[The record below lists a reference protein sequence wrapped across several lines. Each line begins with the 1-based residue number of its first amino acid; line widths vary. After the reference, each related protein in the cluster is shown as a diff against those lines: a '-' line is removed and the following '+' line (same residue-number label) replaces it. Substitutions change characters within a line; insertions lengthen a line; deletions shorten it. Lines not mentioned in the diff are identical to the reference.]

1 MLTINDVEK
10 YKFGS
15 AMFGYSRADV
25 DKFASLVVESMQHYV
40 DEIEALKKRIAG
52 AEAEIE
58 RYRASEATLRDSIV
72 LAQKSHDEIIGNA
85 QKEAENILAA
95 ARVKTVELA
104 AKHAEVT
111 AARERFEYEFYGLLK
126 GFIQTLAAPRYRR
139 LCRGIEGRGRRAFIR
154 RACIPGG
161 ESSLEPVD
169 QNRVPAGIHHWSLA
183 KCHQ

>member
-25 DKFASLVVESMQHYV
+25 DKFASLIVESLQHYV
-40 DEIEALKKRIAG
+40 DEIEALKKRVAG
-52 AEAEIE
+52 TEAEIE

-85 QKEAENILAA
+85 QKEAENILAT
-95 ARVKTVELA
+95 ARVKTVELT

-126 GFIQTLAAPRYRR
+126 GFIQVLEANNPKLAQGASPQSPPDPES
-139 LCRGIEGRGRRAFIR
+139 GT
-154 RACIPGG
+154 G
-161 ESSLEPVD
+161 ESKAEAEEPSSGEVVFPEE
-169 QNRVPAGIHHWSLA
+169 NSH
-183 KCHQ
+183 

>member
-15 AMFGYSRADV
+15 AIFGYSRADV
-25 DKFASLVVESMQHYV
+25 DEFASLVVEALQHYV
-40 DEIEALKKRIAG
+40 DEIEALKKQVVST
-52 AEAEIE
+52 EVELE

-72 LAQKSHDEIIGNA
+72 LAQKSRDEIIANA

-95 ARVKTVELA
+95 ARVKTVEMT

-126 GFIQTLAAPRYRR
+126 GFIQVLEASNPTLVKGASPQSPHSDPEVNPGA
-139 LCRGIEGRGRRAFIR
+139 LEGEDKKASS
-154 RACIPGG
+154 G
-161 ESSLEPVD
+161 EVVFPEEES
-169 QNRVPAGIHHWSLA
+169 H
-183 KCHQ
+183 

>member
-25 DKFASLVVESMQHYV
+25 DKFASLVVESLQHYV
-40 DEIEALKKRIAG
+40 DEIEALKKRVAG
-52 AEAEIE
+52 TEAEIE

-72 LAQKSHDEIIGNA
+72 LAQKSRDEIIGNA

-95 ARVKTVELA
+95 ARIAAVEMT

-126 GFIQTLAAPRYRR
+126 GFIQTLEASNPKLAQGTSPQSPPPDP
-139 LCRGIEGRGRRAFIR
+139 EGDTRESEDKAEE
-154 RACIPGG
+154 PSSG
-161 ESSLEPVD
+161 EVVFPEESP
-169 QNRVPAGIHHWSLA
+169 H
-183 KCHQ
+183 